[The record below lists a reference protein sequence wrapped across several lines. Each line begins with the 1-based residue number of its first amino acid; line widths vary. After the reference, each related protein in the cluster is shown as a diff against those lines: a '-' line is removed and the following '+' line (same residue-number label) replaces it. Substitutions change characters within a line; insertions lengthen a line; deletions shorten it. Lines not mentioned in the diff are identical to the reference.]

1 MVRHH
6 EHVYIGGHRDATAVV
21 GDDVATLIF
30 PVRALGYLVF
40 LGKAFVED
48 VALRSERSITLYPSV
63 VPDLV
68 DWIGISRVAHR
79 LREIYVLV

>member
-1 MVRHH
+1 MGND
-6 EHVYIGGHRDATAVV
+6 EHVYIGGHRDAAPIV

-30 PVRALGYLVF
+30 PVRALVDLVL
-40 LGKAFVED
+40 LGKAVVEY
-48 VALRSERSITLYPSV
+48 VPLCSERSVTLYPSV

-79 LREIYVLV
+79 IREIYVLV